1 MNQANPNKPKIT
13 AILGMK
19 GAGKDTYF
27 QSVVSNANTNS
38 AQVMFAGAL
47 KEVAQIL
54 FPDVD
59 IEDRVIKETKR
70 TFDTLEV
77 DTTVRQWTLDF
88 FKKMN
93 YPIAN
98 HEPAIS
104 ARFFR
109 TYGFTDAIGEQR
121 PTLDISPR
129 DVSLHIGSVHWLRT
143 HPSITDLIGKYAIKT
158 AKELAKTSDVFF
170 TDVRFPVEVAAINN
184 DLALDSKAEV
194 DVEYVLVV
202 RYQTLDDGTHKIK
215 LSDKLSY
222 TDHITEHMNNELTQ
236 LAIQAYNEYVNPAS
250 VIKDKLLSMFQSS
263 TKLANSQADFKVS
276 VVFNQEQFGTD
287 SRSNANAEKLGLT
300 ETFSV

>member
-27 QSVVSNANTNS
+27 QSVVSNANINS

-158 AKELAKTSDVFF
+158 AKELAKTSNVFF
-170 TDVRFPVEVAAINN
+170 TDVRFPVEVEAINN
-184 DLALDSKAEV
+184 DLALDNEV
-194 DVEYVLVV
+194 EFILVV
-202 RYQTLDDGTHKIK
+202 RYQTLDDGSIQ
-215 LSDKLSY
+215 LSDKLTY

-236 LAIQAYNEYVNPAS
+236 LAIQAYNEYINPAC
-250 VIKDKLLSMFQSS
+250 VIQDKLLSMLDIKDVDEASSHQSP
-263 TKLANSQADFKVS
+263 AQFKVS
-276 VVFNQEQFGTD
+276 IVFNKENECEF
-287 SRSNANAEKLGLT
+287 T
-300 ETFSV
+300 EIFSV

>member
-1 MNQANPNKPKIT
+1 MNQVNPNKHKIT

-27 QSVVSNANTNS
+27 QSIIAVKNNKGEAGF

-104 ARFFR
+104 ARFFK

-121 PTLDISPR
+121 PTIDISPR

-158 AKELAKTSDVFF
+158 AKELAQTSDVFF
-170 TDVRFPVEVAAINN
+170 TDVRFPVEVEAINN
-184 DLALDSKAEV
+184 DLALDSEAEV

-202 RYQTLDDGTHKIK
+202 RYQTLDDGSIK
-215 LSDKLSY
+215 LSDKLTY

-236 LAIQAYNEYVNPAS
+236 LAIQAYNEHVNPAS
-250 VIKDKLLSMFQSS
+250 VIKDKLVSMLRSS
-263 TKLANSQADFKVS
+263 EADFKVS
-276 VVFNQEQFGTD
+276 VVFNQEQLDNDKHT
-287 SRSNANAEKLGLT
+287 NANVKVEKLGLT

>member
-1 MNQANPNKPKIT
+1 MNQANQNKPKIT

-27 QSVVSNANTNS
+27 QSSIANKSNS
-38 AQVMFAGAL
+38 SQVMFAGAL

-59 IEDRVIKETKR
+59 IEDRVVKETKR

-104 ARFFR
+104 SRFFK

-121 PTLDISPR
+121 PTIDISPR
-129 DVSLHIGSVHWLRT
+129 DVSLHIGSLHWLRT

-170 TDVRFPVEVAAINN
+170 TDVRFPVEVEAINN
-184 DLALDSKAEV
+184 DLALDSEAEV
-194 DVEYVLVV
+194 DVEFVLVV
-202 RYQTLDDGTHKIK
+202 RYQTLDDGTNKIK

-222 TDHITEHMNNELTQ
+222 TDHITEHMNNVLTQ
-236 LAIQAYNEYVNPAS
+236 LAIQAYNEHVNPAGI
-250 VIKDKLLSMFQSS
+250 IKDKLLSMLDRSS
-263 TKLANSQADFKVS
+263 TKLESSQADFKVS
-276 VVFNQEQFGTD
+276 VVFNQEQLD
-287 SRSNANAEKLGLT
+287 SDSKLAKLGLT

>member
-1 MNQANPNKPKIT
+1 MNQSNQNKPKIT

-27 QSVVSNANTNS
+27 QSIVSNANTNS

-77 DTTVRQWTLDF
+77 DTTIRQWTLDF

-158 AKELAKTSDVFF
+158 AKELAKTSNVFF
-170 TDVRFPVEVAAINN
+170 TDVRFPVEVEAINN
-184 DLALDSKAEV
+184 DLALDSEAEV
-194 DVEYVLVV
+194 DVEFVLVV
-202 RYQTLDDGTHKIK
+202 RYQTLDDGSIQ
-215 LSDKLSY
+215 LSDKLTY

-236 LAIQAYNEYVNPAS
+236 LAIQAYNEHVNPAS
-250 VIKDKLLSMFQSS
+250 VIKDKLVSMLQSN
-263 TKLANSQADFKVS
+263 KADFKVS
-276 VVFNQEQFGTD
+276 VVFNKEQLDTD
-287 SRSNANAEKLGLT
+287 KHSNANTNAEKLGLT